1 MVWSCVRVEAP
12 VSKEILSICM
22 VCVECFQLLR
32 PTELAIYVAFVF
44 CHFVLVAPHPPPSS
58 QVGGDA
64 SSDIPAAISQ
74 QRIFIELQH
83 S

>member
-44 CHFVLVAPHPPPSS
+44 CHFVLVAPHPPLLLRWEGTPR
-58 QVGGDA
+58 VTF
-64 SSDIPAAISQ
+64 
-74 QRIFIELQH
+74 QRPLANKGFL
-83 S
+83 